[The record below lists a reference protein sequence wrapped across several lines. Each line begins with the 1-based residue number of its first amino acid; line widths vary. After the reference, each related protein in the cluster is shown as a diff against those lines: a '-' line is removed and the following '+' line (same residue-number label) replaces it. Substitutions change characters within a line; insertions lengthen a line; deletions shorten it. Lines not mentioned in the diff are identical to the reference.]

1 MGGILWVLT
10 IRKARTQEMEWI
22 ISLMDQFGYVGIAL
36 LIAVENIFPP
46 IPSEVI
52 LTFGGFM
59 TTYTN
64 MNMWGVVIAAT
75 IGSLA
80 GALVLYGIGRILNAE
95 RLERWLN
102 GRLGRILRLK
112 PEDVEKA
119 QAWFEKRGAKAVFLC
134 RFVPIV
140 RSLISIPAGMTKMN
154 MGKFVLFT
162 AAGTFV
168 WNLVLVNLGVFAGA
182 SWEVI
187 ADAIGVYANIV
198 LVVIVAALAAGVGI
212 FLWRR
217 KRKKVRAG

>member
-1 MGGILWVLT
+1 M
-10 IRKARTQEMEWI
+10 
-22 ISLMDQFGYVGIAL
+22 
-36 LIAVENIFPP
+36 
-46 IPSEVI
+46 
-52 LTFGGFM
+52 
-59 TTYTN
+59 
-64 MNMWGVVIAAT
+64 
-75 IGSLA
+75 
-80 GALVLYGIGRILNAE
+80 
-95 RLERWLN
+95 
-102 GRLGRILRLK
+102 
-112 PEDVEKA
+112 
-119 QAWFEKRGAKAVFLC
+119 C

-154 MGKFVLFT
+154 MGKFALFT

>member
-1 MGGILWVLT
+1 MD
-10 IRKARTQEMEWI
+10 WI
-22 ISLMDQFGYVGIAL
+22 ISLMDQFGYIGIAL
-36 LIAVENIFPP
+36 LIAIENIFPP

-59 TTYTN
+59 TTYTS
-64 MNMWGVVIAAT
+64 MDMWGVVLAAT
-75 IGSLA
+75 VGSIA
-80 GALVLYGIGRILNAE
+80 GALVLYGIGRILNAQ
-95 RLERWLN
+95 RLERWL
-102 GRLGRILRLK
+102 GGKLGRILRLK

-119 QAWFEKRGAKAVFLC
+119 QAWFEKRGGKAVFLC

-154 MGKFVLFT
+154 MGKFTLFT

-182 SWEVI
+182 SWEKI
-187 ADAIGVYANIV
+187 ADAIGVYANVV
-198 LVVIVAALAAGVGI
+198 LAVIVAALAAGVVI

-217 KRKKVRAG
+217 SRKKALKTEVK

>member
-1 MGGILWVLT
+1 
-10 IRKARTQEMEWI
+10 MEWI

>member
-1 MGGILWVLT
+1 MD
-10 IRKARTQEMEWI
+10 WI
-22 ISLMDQFGYVGIAL
+22 ISLMDQFGYIGIAL
-36 LIAVENIFPP
+36 LIAIENVFPP

-59 TTYTN
+59 TTYTS
-64 MNMWGVVIAAT
+64 MDMWGVVLAAT
-75 IGSLA
+75 VGSIA
-80 GALVLYGIGRILNAE
+80 GALVLYGIGRILNAQ
-95 RLERWLN
+95 RLERWLS
-102 GRLGRILRLK
+102 GKLGRILRLK

-119 QAWFEKRGAKAVFLC
+119 QAWFEKRGGKTVFLC

-154 MGKFVLFT
+154 MGKFTLFT

-182 SWEVI
+182 SWEKI
-187 ADAIGVYANIV
+187 ADAIGVYANVV
-198 LVVIVAALAAGVGI
+198 LVVIVAAFAAGVVI

-217 KRKKVRAG
+217 SRKKALKTEVK

>member
-1 MGGILWVLT
+1 
-10 IRKARTQEMEWI
+10 MEWI

-80 GALVLYGIGRILNAE
+80 GALVLYGIGCILNAE

-154 MGKFVLFT
+154 MGKFALFT